1 MIFLRCATERNWE
14 NSEVLPRNF
23 AADNS
28 STVGDQPARPLRAR
42 PWWRFTLVGY
52 VVAMLSV
59 GSIVLVK
66 ETAVAERAV
75 DAIPLLLAA
84 IGATTWFGGIGPGLV
99 AMLLATLTV
108 DFYFIEPL
116 HSWILASKD
125 LSSLLLF
132 VLSALFFVWVSAVRR
147 SSEQDL
153 REARDQMEATV
164 VQRTADLARANDQL
178 RAEIN
183 ERKQTEQMLEE
194 LAGRLISAQEDER
207 SRIGRELHDHVSQR
221 LGILAIKIDQVRMS
235 LPAAAAIAPALDDI
249 RQHTSEITDDVHA
262 LSHRL
267 HSSMLDHLGV
277 VPALQRLVEEC
288 SVRYTIPITLTHS
301 TLPGRLS
308 SDVSLCLFRIV
319 EETLTNIA
327 KHSRS
332 ASARVD
338 VRTSGDGIHL
348 TVADEGVG
356 FDPKILETKAGLGFV
371 SMRERL
377 RLVHG
382 TIRIH
387 SAPTRGTTVDVWV
400 PWKRRASA

>member
-1 MIFLRCATERNWE
+1 
-14 NSEVLPRNF
+14 
-23 AADNS
+23 
-28 STVGDQPARPLRAR
+28 
-42 PWWRFTLVGY
+42 
-52 VVAMLSV
+52 MLSV

-108 DFYFIEPL
+108 DFYFIEPI
-116 HSWILASKD
+116 HSWLVTSKD
-125 LSSLLLF
+125 VSSLLLF

-147 SSEQDL
+147 LSEQDL
-153 REARDQMEATV
+153 RDARDQMEATV
-164 VQRTADLARANDQL
+164 VQRTADLARAIDQL
-178 RAEIN
+178 RAEII
-183 ERKQTEQMLEE
+183 ERKQAEQTLEE

-235 LPAAAAIAPALDDI
+235 LSADATIAPALDDI
-249 RQHTSEITDDVHA
+249 RQQTSEITDDIHA

-277 VPALQRLVEEC
+277 IPALQRLVEEC
-288 SVRYTIPITLTHS
+288 SVRYTIPIALTHS
-301 TLPGRLS
+301 TLPVRLS

-327 KHSRS
+327 KHSQS

-338 VRTSGDGIHL
+338 VRTSGDGIRL

-387 SAPTRGTTVDVWV
+387 SAPSRGTTVDVWV
-400 PWKRRASA
+400 PWQRRASA